1 MFFVAAIA
9 ETYKNKKH
17 SGSKMDRRKIDVV
30 LSTFLIIVSLIILT
44 NNNLVEGGAE
54 SDLGS
59 MFLPRVVAGLII
71 LFSATIAIQS
81 LMKLSKGTKIEDLE
95 LISTDGFSGIF
106 IYIGIFIV
114 YWLAVPYVGFLVAT
128 PFIMI
133 AVAIL
138 LGGRN
143 WVPIIAMS
151 VITPVLIDY
160 GSKEFLR
167 VYLPTWAF

>member
-1 MFFVAAIA
+1 
-9 ETYKNKKH
+9 
-17 SGSKMDRRKIDVV
+17 MDRRKVDVV
-30 LSTFLIIVSLIILT
+30 LSTILIIVSVIILT
-44 NNNLVEGGAE
+44 SDNLVEGGAE
-54 SDLGS
+54 SDLSS
-59 MFLPRVVAGLII
+59 MFLPRVVAGLMII
-71 LFSATIAIQS
+71 FSATIAIQS
-81 LMKLSKGTKIEDLE
+81 IRKLSEGAKLEGSE
-95 LISTDGFSGIF
+95 LIVTDGSSGIF
-106 IYIGIFIV
+106 IYIGIFIA

-133 AVAIL
+133 AVAML
-138 LGGRN
+138 LGGRD

>member
-1 MFFVAAIA
+1 
-9 ETYKNKKH
+9 
-17 SGSKMDRRKIDVV
+17 
-30 LSTFLIIVSLIILT
+30 LIILT
-44 NNNLVEGGAE
+44 NDNLVEGGAE

-59 MFLPRVVAGLII
+59 MFLPRTVAGLII
-71 LFSATIAIQS
+71 IFSATIAIQS
-81 LMKLSKGTKIEDLE
+81 LRKLSKGSQIEDLE
-95 LISTDGFSGIF
+95 LISTDGFSGIL
-106 IYIGIFIV
+106 IYIGIFIA

-133 AVAIL
+133 AVAML

>member
-1 MFFVAAIA
+1 
-9 ETYKNKKH
+9 
-17 SGSKMDRRKIDVV
+17 MDRRKIDVG
-30 LSTFLIIVSLIILT
+30 LSTFLIIVSVIILT

-71 LFSATIAIQS
+71 IFTATLAIQA
-81 LMKLSKGTKIEDLE
+81 LRKLAQGTKPEGQEI
-95 LISTDGFSGIF
+95 IITDGFGGIF
-106 IYIGIFIV
+106 IYIGIFIA
-114 YWLAVPYVGFLVAT
+114 YWLAVPYVGFLLAT
-128 PFIMI
+128 PFIML

-143 WVPIIAMS
+143 WVPIITTS
-151 VITPVLIDY
+151 VVTPVLIYY

-167 VYLPTWAF
+167 VYLPTWTL

>member
-1 MFFVAAIA
+1 
-9 ETYKNKKH
+9 
-17 SGSKMDRRKIDVV
+17 MDRRKIDVV
-30 LSTFLIIVSLIILT
+30 LSTFLIIVSLIIL
-44 NNNLVEGGAE
+44 NNDNLVEGGAE

-71 LFSATIAIQS
+71 IFASAIAIQS
-81 LMKLSKGTKIEDLE
+81 LRKLSKGDRAEGPE

-114 YWLAVPYVGFLVAT
+114 YWLVVPYVGFLVAT
-128 PFIMI
+128 PFIMV
-133 AVAIL
+133 AVAML

-143 WVPIIAMS
+143 WIPIIAMS
-151 VITPVLIDY
+151 VITPLLIDY

-167 VYLPTWAF
+167 VYLPAWSF

>member
-1 MFFVAAIA
+1 
-9 ETYKNKKH
+9 
-17 SGSKMDRRKIDVV
+17 MDRRKIDIV

-59 MFLPRVVAGLII
+59 MFLPRTVAGLII
-71 LFSATIAIQS
+71 IFSATIAIQS
-81 LMKLSKGTKIEDLE
+81 LMKLSKGSQIEDLE
-95 LISTDGFSGIF
+95 LISTDGFSGIL
-106 IYIGIFIV
+106 IYIGIFIA

-133 AVAIL
+133 AVAML